1 MIKKPFILGLHDDCF
16 SPLGI
21 NSKAIPDSDIT
32 HSSAEITK
40 EGFTA
45 RLNTVGGWNPL
56 PLALDKEPCIQI
68 FLKNKKMIKG
78 VTTQGTV
85 NRYLLAY
92 RQDGAAWQNYTE
104 KGRLKVSLH

>member
-1 MIKKPFILGLHDDCF
+1 M
-16 SPLGI
+16 

-56 PLALDKEPCIQI
+56 PLALDEEPWIQI
-68 FLKNKKMIKG
+68 FLKKKENDKRSNN
-78 VTTQGTV
+78 T
-85 NRYLLAY
+85 RHLLAY
-92 RQDGAAWQNYTE
+92 SQDGAAWQNYTE